1 MSIAKRW
8 VKLVFGRNKHQRAS
22 GKQYKHTHPKQT
34 NLRFEMLEDR
44 VVPNANETIQVVYKP
59 LNYPVLGQY
68 LYHETLVYTNSQGE
82 QFYTSGDYSNDK
94 GNLNQELGIGGVA
107 DNLVAA
113 AVDVEYDVPS
123 VWGVLTTSTNISLTS
138 ANQVG
143 ITNDANGKAYPS
155 EVVASASD
163 LSGQW
168 AAINNAELEAVAQK
182 PTYSPATQNSNS
194 LATVGL
200 DGAGIAPPTDNG
212 MFSSHW
218 APAASDFTSSC
229 TKDSLGDSILNI
241 NETNNYGT
249 TLDSLQ
255 FVTNPSANETNA
267 SLTVN
272 GTVTRTESTA
282 VSASGVQ
289 TDDLQVLNGSDT
301 VQYTQDVSI
310 TNGQITDYIEGIGAV
325 CSEADAVVS
334 LAPNT
339 TATISN
345 EGGDIVSIAIGD
357 TVTVANGNTSP
368 DLLDIPNG
376 TVTVDEFGDATL
388 AHSVKLSPQSLIAV
402 GDTGVFTIGASTDFV
417 NNGSIIVS
425 GSSTFDQDGT
435 LVSFGNITA
444 TGNSSFIVSGSS
456 TFDQGGTL
464 VSFGNITATGNSSFS
479 VGGTGALTL
488 DSGTLNIGANA
499 SADNQGSF
507 SETGTSTVTDDG
519 DFITSNSV
527 NVGDNSQFNIG
538 GTGSVTT
545 SAGTFTISGGASG
558 NNQGS
563 FSETGTSTVTD
574 NGDFIT
580 SNSVNVGDNSQFNI
594 GGTGSVTTSAGTFTI
609 SGGASGNNQGSF
621 SETGT
626 STVTDNGDFITS
638 GSITASDQSQLIIG
652 GGFNDTSGSVAIN
665 SSATVTGTGT
675 MIVANDGSLSVQ
687 GSYTADAG
695 ATVSDLGTISV
706 VSSGSVDDQGNFSI
720 EFNGSLSIFGF
731 YTISGGITLTNQGLV
746 VVENSGKL
754 SDPGTIA
761 ISQGSTFSV
770 SGTVANNDLNVS
782 SDGGT
787 VNLPGGD
794 TLGLI
799 GPGGVT
805 VNAPNGNDT
814 ISIPNGNSIS
824 DTFNGSNVDLTAGPN
839 AVLNVNGNGFTLN
852 LNTNDSCYLTG
863 SCTIG
868 SAYGSDIFN
877 LGSNTQASFSS
888 PGLTVNLSPNDTISI
903 SNSTENVGSNTT
915 EWITGNYN
923 TIQGGTG
930 LTLNLNGNNDVANVE
945 SSSVNY
951 SGGNL
956 QGDDVNGQNDQTN
969 GTDTD
974 NGGYG
979 GGGGGGG
986 GGYGYG
992 YYGYAF
998 ASSSD
1003 LSGDGI
1009 GSIAQRDLEEGNTT
1023 AAHGLESARTEAYLT
1038 ANHVA
1043 SGVGSSSSFVYAGP
1057 RWESN
1062 YITYEDELGN
1072 NYLSDVNAMV
1082 QAWENSSDLVFV
1094 PTNSSTADIT
1104 LEWAKFNT
1112 KSTGILGLTEW
1123 TNHYG
1128 AMQNCTIQ
1136 LEAPTQYAISNAE
1149 VIAVG
1154 THEFGH
1160 SIGLGD
1166 SADPKSN
1173 MFPVVNSN
1181 NSSLDHTDVAG
1192 VRALYTPEIHS
1203 STGLLAANTKTLVIT
1218 GSGFSTEASQDIV
1231 KFNEGVT
1238 GVVTSATPTQLTITN
1253 VKGLVAGDLTA
1264 TVSINGDTS
1273 GSAVVVATVTPVVTA
1288 AKTNLAANARTLIIA
1303 GYGFPDLHA
1312 DTTVSFSN
1320 GSKGVVTAATATH
1333 LTITFTD
1340 LIAGDLYV
1348 VVTSNGVNS
1357 GKAVLVAIVV

>member
-425 GSSTFDQDGT
+425 GSSTFDQ
-435 LVSFGNITA
+435 
-444 TGNSSFIVSGSS
+444 
-456 TFDQGGTL
+456 GGTL

-507 SETGTSTVTDDG
+507 SETGTSTVTDD
-519 DFITSNSV
+519 
-527 NVGDNSQFNIG
+527 
-538 GTGSVTT
+538 
-545 SAGTFTISGGASG
+545 
-558 NNQGS
+558 
-563 FSETGTSTVTD
+563 
-574 NGDFIT
+574 GDFIT